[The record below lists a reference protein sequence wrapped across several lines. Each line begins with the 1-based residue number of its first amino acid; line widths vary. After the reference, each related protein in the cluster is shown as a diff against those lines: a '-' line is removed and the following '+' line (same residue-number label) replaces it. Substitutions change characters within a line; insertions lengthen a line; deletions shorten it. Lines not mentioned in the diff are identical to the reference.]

1 MRFGLRRLGRLVL
14 LGPIVLAASIVLS
27 PTTALAGSPAVS
39 ISPTSFNY
47 GLLSVGNQSAP
58 ESFVVTNT
66 GAADLHIQGVTI
78 QGANPSDF
86 RVYLAGC
93 DYRTVSPGATCAESV
108 VFAPKE
114 AGPLSASLAIPDD
127 AAGSP
132 QSATLTGAGT
142 GPVMAFA
149 PSTLEFDLVQVGQQ
163 SAPQTFY
170 AKNTGD
176 SPLTITSAQPN
187 PPGGT
192 SLVVVSDG
200 CSGTT
205 VPSGGACRMMV
216 ALAATMAGTGA
227 ATLSF
232 QANTNPAWNNF
243 TASYSA
249 TGADAQTYFPSSFGY
264 QPQNSTS
271 QPQYVQLQNAG
282 DQPMHVSGVSL
293 SGSSASQFAIASD
306 ACTGA
311 SVNAGS
317 LCRIY
322 VTFTPATTGQI
333 SATVSF
339 TDDAP
344 GSPQVATL
352 YGTGIA
358 PGAVVST
365 SAIDFGVVSD
375 AGGSGSQVVQVS
387 NPTGSPLHVTTAA
400 ISAGSAVFHTSAD
413 SCSGTTVL
421 AGGACSVT
429 VTFAPS
435 SASAGFTGT
444 LTFTDDGSPSGQQSV
459 GLAGQG
465 VDPQLTYAPDQV
477 NFGNQRATTRSAART
492 VTLTNSG
499 STSWTP
505 QNIQLEGTFY
515 GSFAVDASGC
525 AQALAPGASC
535 QVLLTFTPTSLGV
548 ISALLDLVN
557 PVTGAISRVP
567 VSGTGVAPVVPATGG
582 LFFGNQRVGATFST
596 PGLTLIN
603 AGTDTLHVSSV
614 SISGTNAAA
623 FAIGATSCNG
633 AAVAPNASCSIP
645 LSFTPQS
652 TGPMSATLNVID
664 DSWNGPS
671 HFSLSGT
678 GVQSH
683 ARFAPSAVSFPNTL
697 TGQTATQSVTVLSDG
712 TASLNVSSI
721 TVTGPGAAAY
731 VISSDACSGQQ
742 WPASISCSFKVTF
755 APQATGSYP
764 ASVLVADDAAG
775 SPQSISLAGSDQPA
789 DATAS
794 PGSLAFGAL
803 RPGRAATPQTVTL
816 ANDGSATV
824 HVTSAVLSGD
834 PSFGVTADTCTGGTL
849 APGTSCTVQVGFSPA
864 SVGPLSGSL
873 TFNDDATNSPQAVA
887 LSGTGVQPAVTLSAT
902 SLAFGNQVIGT
913 TSASQPVTVTN
924 SGTDT
929 LNIGAATVAAP
940 FAMVSDGCSNT
951 AVPAGS
957 TCTIQID
964 FAPSATGPATGTLS
978 IQDDAPGS
986 PHGVALSG
994 TGIYPHAM
1002 ASPSNIAFGNV
1013 RAGTTASQTAAL
1025 TNDGS
1030 TTIHVGQTT
1039 LYAESLFSLSADNCS
1054 NTTLAVGAACT
1065 VQVNFAPVTGSGS
1078 HQLATLTFNDDAG
1091 NAPQTVAVSASV
1103 VQPAVSLSASSLAFG
1118 NQLVGTASA
1127 SQSVV
1132 LTNSGTDTL
1141 HVGVLSAGAPF
1152 KIVSDGCSNTAVAAG
1167 STCTVQVDFAP
1178 TVMGPAAGKL
1188 SIPDDAVG
1196 TPQTV
1201 ALSGT
1206 GLQPHAT
1213 ASPAT
1218 VAFGG
1223 VRPGNSASPRTV
1235 TLTND
1240 GNTTI
1245 HVSTATVTGSG
1256 AFSIAANTC
1265 SGAVLGPGSACTL
1278 QVGFAPASLGAFSA
1292 TLSFNDDATN
1302 SPQAV
1307 SLNGSGVQPAVS
1319 LSVSS
1324 LAFGNQVVGTKSA
1337 NQAIVLTNSGT
1348 DTLSISAAAAGSPF
1362 AIAADG
1368 CSHTALAPGAS
1379 CTIQVDYS
1387 PTATG
1392 SSSGALSITDDAPG
1406 SPQTVVLSGT
1416 GVRPQAAVSPSSL
1429 SFGSVRVGPG
1439 SSSTQQYVTLNN
1451 TGTADLHIASVTLAG
1466 NPAFTLG
1473 LACSSPTLAPGASCK
1488 VGIYASPDTIGAR
1501 SGTLQIADDAPGS
1514 PQTVA
1519 LSVTGLDG
1527 KLTATPASFN
1537 FGSVKVNTKSSHLN
1551 IKVQNTGNATL
1562 TISQVSITGA
1572 NAGSF
1577 VLESTSCAGA
1587 KLAPGA
1593 SCSVN
1598 LYFQPR
1604 VTGTLSASV
1613 VFANDGLGGAQYVSL
1628 TGTGI

>member
-1 MRFGLRRLGRLVL
+1 M
-14 LGPIVLAASIVLS
+14 I
-27 PTTALAGSPAVS
+27 
-39 ISPTSFNY
+39 
-47 GLLSVGNQSAP
+47 
-58 ESFVVTNT
+58 
-66 GAADLHIQGVTI
+66 
-78 QGANPSDF
+78 
-86 RVYLAGC
+86 
-93 DYRTVSPGATCAESV
+93 
-108 VFAPKE
+108 
-114 AGPLSASLAIPDD
+114 
-127 AAGSP
+127 
-132 QSATLTGAGT
+132 
-142 GPVMAFA
+142 
-149 PSTLEFDLVQVGQQ
+149 
-163 SAPQTFY
+163 
-170 AKNTGD
+170 
-176 SPLTITSAQPN
+176 
-187 PPGGT
+187 
-192 SLVVVSDG
+192 
-200 CSGTT
+200 
-205 VPSGGACRMMV
+205 V
-216 ALAATMAGTGA
+216 ALAATMAGTGS

-232 QANTNPAWNNF
+232 QANTNPTWNNF

-271 QPQYVQLQNAG
+271 PPQYVQLQNAG

-293 SGSSASQFAIASD
+293 SGSFASQFAITSD

-311 SVNAGS
+311 TVNAGS

-375 AGGSGSQVVQVS
+375 AGGSGSQVVQLS

-400 ISAGSAVFHTSAD
+400 ISAGGSAFHTSAD
-413 SCSGTTVL
+413 SCSGATVL
-421 AGGACSVT
+421 PGTACSVT

-459 GLAGQG
+459 SLAGQG

-477 NFGNQRATTRSAART
+477 NFGNQRATTRSAAKA

-505 QNIQLEGTFY
+505 TNIQLEGTYY

-525 AQALAPGASC
+525 TQALAPGASC
-535 QVLLTFTPTSLGV
+535 QVLLTFTPTSLGA

-557 PVTGAISRVP
+557 PVTGSISKVP
-567 VSGTGVAPVVPATGG
+567 VTGTGVAPVVPTTGG
-582 LFFGNQRVGATFST
+582 FFFGNQRVGATFST
-596 PGLTLIN
+596 PGLILVN

-623 FAIGATSCNG
+623 FAIGAGTCVG
-633 AAVAPNASCSIP
+633 AAVAPNGSCTVP
-645 LSFTPQS
+645 LNFTPPS

-671 HFSLSGT
+671 QFSLSGT

-683 ARFAPSAVSFPNTL
+683 ATFAPSTVTFPNTL
-697 TGQTATQSVTVLSDG
+697 TGQTTTQSITVISDG
-712 TASLNVSSI
+712 AASLNLSSI
-721 TVTGPGAAAY
+721 TLTGTGAAAY
-731 VISSDACSGQQ
+731 AISSDACSGQQ
-742 WPASISCSFKVTF
+742 WPASINCSFKVTF

-764 ASVLVADDAAG
+764 ASILVADDAAG

-794 PGSLAFGAL
+794 PGSVAFGAL
-803 RPGRAATPQTVTL
+803 RPGRSATPQTVTL

-824 HVTSAVLSGD
+824 HVTSAALSGD
-834 PSFGVTADTCTGGTL
+834 PSFSVTADTCTGSAL
-849 APGTSCTVQVGFSPA
+849 APGTSCTVQLGFSPA
-864 SVGPLSGSL
+864 SVGALSGSL
-873 TFNDDATNSPQAVA
+873 TFTDDATNSPQVVA
-887 LSGTGVQPAVTLSAT
+887 LTGSGVQPAVSLSAAT
-902 SLAFGNQVIGT
+902 VAFGNQLIGT
-913 TSASQPVTVTN
+913 TSPSQPVTVTN

-929 LNIGAATVAAP
+929 LNIGAVTVTAP

-957 TCTIQID
+957 TCTIQIV
-964 FAPSATGPATGTLS
+964 FAPSASGPATATLS
-978 IQDDAPGS
+978 IPDDAPGS
-986 PHGVALSG
+986 PHAVALSG
-994 TGIYPHAM
+994 TGINPHVT
-1002 ASPSNIAFGNV
+1002 ASPSNIAFGSV
-1013 RAGTTASQTAAL
+1013 RAGTTVSQTATL

-1030 TTIHVGQTT
+1030 TPIHVGQTR
-1039 LYAESLFSLSADNCS
+1039 LYAESLFSLASDNCS

-1065 VQVNFAPVTGSGS
+1065 VQINFAPVTGSGPQ
-1078 HQLATLTFNDDAG
+1078 QLATLSFNDDAG
-1091 NAPQTVAVSASV
+1091 NAPQTVAVSATV
-1103 VQPAVSLSASSLAFG
+1103 VQPAVSVSASSLAFG
-1118 NQLVGTASA
+1118 NQLVGTVSA

-1132 LTNSGTDTL
+1132 VTNSGTDTL
-1141 HVGVLSAGAPF
+1141 NLGVVSSGAPF
-1152 KIVSDGCSNTAVAAG
+1152 NIVSDGCSNTTVAAG
-1167 STCTVQVDFAP
+1167 SSCTVQVAFAP
-1178 TVMGPAAGKL
+1178 MATGPAAGTL
-1188 SIPDDAVG
+1188 SIPDNAAG

-1201 ALSGT
+1201 SLSGT

-1213 ASPAT
+1213 ASPAA

-1223 VRPGNSASPRTV
+1223 VRPGKSASPRTV

-1245 HVSTATVTGSG
+1245 HVSTATLTGSG
-1256 AFSIAANTC
+1256 AFSVTANTC
-1265 SGAVLGPGSACTL
+1265 SGAALAPGGSCSV
-1278 QVGFAPASLGAFSA
+1278 QVGFAPASLGSFTATISFS
-1292 TLSFNDDATN
+1292 DDATN
-1302 SPQAV
+1302 SPQTVAL
-1307 SLNGSGVQPAVS
+1307 SGSGVQPAVS
-1319 LSVSS
+1319 LSASS
-1324 LAFGNQVVGTKSA
+1324 IAFGNQVVGTKSA
-1337 NQAIVLTNSGT
+1337 NQPIVLTNTGT
-1348 DTLSISAAAAGSPF
+1348 DTLNIGAATAAMPF
-1362 AIAADG
+1362 AIAVDG
-1368 CSHTALAPGAS
+1368 CSNTAVAPGAS
-1379 CTIQVDYS
+1379 CTIQLAYS
-1387 PTATG
+1387 PTAIG
-1392 SSSGALSITDDAPG
+1392 PSSGALSIPDDAAG

-1416 GVRPQAAVSPSSL
+1416 GVQPQASVSPSSL

-1439 SSSTQQYVTLNN
+1439 SSSSQQYVTVKN
-1451 TGTADLHIASVTLAG
+1451 TGTAALHIASVSIAG
-1466 NPAFTLG
+1466 NPAFTVG
-1473 LACSSPTLAPGASCK
+1473 TACSSPTLAPGASCV
-1488 VGIYASPDTIGAR
+1488 VGVYASPDTIGAR

-1514 PQTVA
+1514 PQTVG

-1527 KLTATPASFN
+1527 KLTATPTSFN

-1562 TISQVSITGA
+1562 TIGQVSIAGP

-1577 VLESTSCAGA
+1577 VIDSTSCSGA
-1587 KLAPGA
+1587 KLSPGA

-1598 LYFQPR
+1598 VYFKPQL
-1604 VTGTLSASV
+1604 TGLLSASV
-1613 VFANDGLGGAQYVSL
+1613 TLANDGLGGTQSVAM

>member
-1 MRFGLRRLGRLVL
+1 MRIGFQRLGRLALPCGLAV
-14 LGPIVLAASIVLS
+14 AASILVS
-27 PTTALAGSPAVS
+27 PATPAGSPGVS
-39 ISPTSFNY
+39 INPTSFNY
-47 GLLSVGNQSAP
+47 GTLAVGNRSAAQ
-58 ESFVVTNT
+58 SFVVTNT
-66 GAADLHIQGVTI
+66 GTADLHIQGVAI

-86 RVYLAGC
+86 GYYISGC
-93 DYRTVSPGATCAESV
+93 DYRTLSPGASCTESA

-114 AGPLSASLAIPDD
+114 AGSLSATLAFPDD
-127 AAGSP
+127 ASGSP

-149 PSTLEFDLVQVGQQ
+149 PSTREFDLAPVGRQ

-176 SPLTITSAQPN
+176 SPLSITSAQPN

-192 SLVVVSDG
+192 TLVVVSDG

-205 VPSGGACRMMV
+205 VPSGGFCRMIV
-216 ALAATMAGTGA
+216 ALAATMAGTGS
-227 ATLSF
+227 ATLTF
-232 QANTNPAWNNF
+232 QANTNPTWNNF

-249 TGADAQTYFPSSFGY
+249 TGADAQTYFPSSFGF

-293 SGSSASQFAIASD
+293 SGSSASQFAITSD

-311 SVNAGS
+311 TVNAGS

-344 GSPQVATL
+344 GSPQVAIL

-358 PGAVVST
+358 PGAVLST

-375 AGGSGSQVVQVS
+375 AGGSGSQVVQLS

-400 ISAGSAVFHTSAD
+400 ISAGGSAFHTSAD

-421 AGGACSVT
+421 PGAACSVT

-444 LTFTDDGSPSGQQSV
+444 LTFTDDGSPSGQQSLS
-459 GLAGQG
+459 LAGQG

-477 NFGNQRATTRSAART
+477 NFGNQRATTRSAAKA

-505 QNIQLEGTFY
+505 TNIQLEGTYY
-515 GSFAVDASGC
+515 GSFAVDSSGC
-525 AQALAPGASC
+525 TQALAPGASC
-535 QVLLTFTPTSLGV
+535 QVLLTFTPTGLGA

-557 PVTGAISRVP
+557 PVTGSISKVP
-567 VSGTGVAPVVPATGG
+567 VTGTGVAPVVPTTGG
-582 LFFGNQRVGATFST
+582 FFFGNQRVGATFST
-596 PGLTLIN
+596 PGLTLVN
-603 AGTDTLHVSSV
+603 AGTDTLHVSSL
-614 SISGTNAAA
+614 SITGTNAGA
-623 FAIGATSCNG
+623 FAMGAGTCAG
-633 AAVAPNASCSIP
+633 AAVAPNASCTVP
-645 LSFTPQS
+645 LSFTPPS
-652 TGPMSATLNVID
+652 TGPMSATLNVAD

-671 HFSLSGT
+671 QFSLSGT

-683 ARFAPSAVSFPNTL
+683 ATFAPTTATFPNTL
-697 TGQTATQSVTVLSDG
+697 TGQTTTQSIAVLSDG

-721 TVTGPGAAAY
+721 TLTGTGAAAY
-731 VISSDACSGQQ
+731 AISSDTCSGQQ
-742 WPASISCSFKVTF
+742 LPASISCSFKVTF
-755 APQATGSYP
+755 APTATGSYP

-789 DATAS
+789 DAAAS

-803 RPGRAATPQTVTL
+803 RPGRSATPQTVTL

-824 HVTSAVLSGD
+824 HVTSAALSGD
-834 PSFGVTADTCTGGTL
+834 PSFSVSGGTCTGGTL

-864 SVGPLSGSL
+864 SVGTLSGSL
-873 TFNDDATNSPQAVA
+873 TFTDDATNSPQVVG
-887 LSGTGVQPAVTLSAT
+887 LSGSGVQPAVSLSAT
-902 SLAFGNQVIGT
+902 SLAFGNQLIGT
-913 TSASQPVTVTN
+913 TSTPMPVTVTN

-929 LNIGAATVAAP
+929 LNIAAATVAAP
-940 FAMVSDGCSNT
+940 FAVVSDGCSNT

-964 FAPSATGPATGTLS
+964 FAPNATGPATGTLS
-978 IQDDAPGS
+978 IPDDAPGS
-986 PHGVALSG
+986 PHAVALSG
-994 TGIYPHAM
+994 TGIYPHVT

-1013 RAGTTASQTAAL
+1013 RAGTTASQTATL

-1030 TTIHVGQTT
+1030 TTIHVGQTA

-1078 HQLATLTFNDDAG
+1078 QQLATLRFNDDAG
-1091 NAPQTVAVSASV
+1091 NTPQTVAVSATV
-1103 VQPAVSLSASSLAFG
+1103 VQPGVSLSASTLAFG
-1118 NQLVGTASA
+1118 NELVGTTSP

-1132 LTNSGTDTL
+1132 VTNSGTDTL
-1141 HVGVLSAGAPF
+1141 NIGVVSASTPF
-1152 KIVSDGCSNTAVAAG
+1152 NIVSDGCSHTAVVAG
-1167 STCTVQVDFAP
+1167 SSCTVQVDFAP
-1178 TVMGPAAGKL
+1178 SAMGPAAGTL

-1223 VRPGNSASPRTV
+1223 VRPGNSASPKTV

-1245 HVSTATVTGSG
+1245 HVSSATLTGSG
-1256 AFSIAANTC
+1256 AFSVAANTC
-1265 SGAVLGPGSACTL
+1265 SGAALAPGGACTL
-1278 QVGFAPASLGAFSA
+1278 QVGFAPPSLGSFTA
-1292 TLSFNDDATN
+1292 TLSLSDDASN
-1302 SPQAV
+1302 SPQTVAL
-1307 SLNGSGVQPAVS
+1307 SGSGVQPAVS
-1319 LSVSS
+1319 LSASS
-1324 LAFGNQVVGTKSA
+1324 LAFGNQVVGSKSA
-1337 NQAIVLTNSGT
+1337 NKAIVLTNSGT
-1348 DTLSISAAAAGSPF
+1348 DTLNIGAATAGLPF

-1368 CSHTALAPGAS
+1368 CSNTALAPGAS
-1379 CTIQVDYS
+1379 CTIQVDYA
-1387 PTATG
+1387 PAATG
-1392 SSSGALSITDDAPG
+1392 PSSGALSIPDDAAG

-1416 GVRPQAAVSPSSL
+1416 GVQPQASVSPSSL
-1429 SFGSVRVGPG
+1429 SFGSVRVGAG
-1439 SSSTQQYVTLNN
+1439 SPSAQQYVTVKN
-1451 TGTADLHIASVTLAG
+1451 TGTADLHIAAVTLAG
-1466 NPAFTLG
+1466 NPAFTVG
-1473 LACSSPTLAPGASCK
+1473 AACSSPTLAPGASCT
-1488 VGIYASPDTIGAR
+1488 VGVYASPDTIGAR

-1519 LSVTGLDG
+1519 LSATGLDG
-1527 KLTATPASFN
+1527 KLTATPTSFN

-1562 TISQVSITGA
+1562 TIGQVSIAGP

-1577 VLESTSCAGA
+1577 VIESTSCAGA
-1587 KLAPGA
+1587 KLSPGA

-1598 LYFQPR
+1598 VYFKPQ
-1604 VTGTLSASV
+1604 VTGALSASV
-1613 VFANDGLGGAQYVSL
+1613 TFANDGLGGTQSVAM